1 MASSVGGYFARSHAC
16 PCGRSPDVSR
26 YPGISMFCG
35 YVSFVLNGHHVWLWV
50 LCAAGV
56 QAGSECDVGHIC

>member
-1 MASSVGGYFARSHAC
+1 
-16 PCGRSPDVSR
+16 
-26 YPGISMFCG
+26 MFCG